1 MKKNDQSAAVTA
13 ELIAELGAD
22 AVFLAELADATGL
35 SEVSSEVLDG
45 LRDARMR
52 SIVSASSADVLTL
65 AVVCA
70 LLETRAADA
79 GPD

>member
-1 MKKNDQSAAVTA
+1 MKTKNESAAVT
-13 ELIAELGAD
+13 AELGAD
-22 AVFLAELADATGL
+22 AVFLAQLADATGL
-35 SEVSSEVLDG
+35 SEVSSEELDG

-52 SIVSASSADVLTL
+52 SIVSASSTDVLTL

-70 LLETRAADA
+70 LLETRAAADA